1 MSSYLLGDL
10 TLNRWVADRDAASRL
25 DPDLIATL
33 LTDSTTAVLTVRGAT
48 IAGHVAPTGRVG
60 LEFASATDPGFSAAF
75 ESASGDWFY
84 LGRDAQRAY
93 LAWTRPENDT
103 DEVTSWVSLRDYG
116 HELSALETG
125 LATAAVALAAWR
137 SRHQHCPRCGAVTE
151 LVEAGWAARCTVDAS
166 VHYPRTD
173 PAVIMAVH
181 DAQDRLLL
189 AHSALW
195 PANRRSILAGFVEA
209 GESPEAAVRREVQ
222 EEVSLAVEKVVYAG
236 SQPWPFPGSLML
248 GYRAWLA
255 EPDAGL
261 AQHQSEPQPD
271 GVEITDASFFTRAE
285 LAEAVASGRIGLPM
299 PTSIARALIEDW
311 YGGPI
316 PSS

>member
-25 DPDLIATL
+25 IPDLISTL
-33 LTDSTTAVLTVRGAT
+33 LRESSTAVLTVRGAT
-48 IAGHVAPTGRVG
+48 LAGHIDQAGDVG

-75 ESASGDWFY
+75 DAASGDWFY
-84 LGRDAQRAY
+84 LGRDSQRAY

-116 HELSALETG
+116 HALTALETG

>member
-25 DPDLIATL
+25 IPDLISTL
-33 LTDSTTAVLTVRGAT
+33 LREASTAVLTVRGAT
-48 IAGHVAPTGRVG
+48 LAGHIDQAGDVG

-75 ESASGDWFY
+75 DAASGDWFY
-84 LGRDAQRAY
+84 LGRDSQRAY

-116 HELSALETG
+116 HALTALETG

>member
-10 TLNRWVADRDAASRL
+10 TLNRWIADRDAASRL
-25 DPDLIATL
+25 VPDLIAHL
-33 LTDSTTAVLTVRGAT
+33 LREPSTAVLTVRGAT
-48 IAGHVAPTGRVG
+48 LAGHISPDGRAA
-60 LEFASATDPGFSAAF
+60 LEFASANEAGFAAAF
-75 ESASGDWFY
+75 EAGSGDWFY
-84 LGRDAQRAY
+84 LGRDSSRAY

-103 DEVTSWVSLRDYG
+103 DEVTSWVSLRDHG
-116 HELSALETG
+116 HVLTALETG
-125 LATAAVALAAWR
+125 LATSAVALAAWCA
-137 SRHQHCPRCGAVTE
+137 RHQHCPRCGAATE
-151 LVEAGWAARCTVDAS
+151 LVEAGWAARCIVDSS

-181 DAQDRLLL
+181 DSQDRLLL

-209 GESPEAAVRREVQ
+209 GESPEAAVRREVR
-222 EEVSLAVEKVVYAG
+222 EEVSLAVERVVYAG

-255 EPDAGL
+255 ESDGGESDAN
-261 AQHQSEPQPD
+261 PQPD
-271 GVEITDASFFTRAE
+271 GVEITDASFFTREE
-285 LAEAVASGRIGLPM
+285 LAEAVTSGRIGLPM
-299 PTSIARALIEDW
+299 QTSIARALIEDW

-316 PSS
+316 PGA

>member
-25 DPDLIATL
+25 IPDLISTL
-33 LTDSTTAVLTVRGAT
+33 LREASTAVLTVRGAT
-48 IAGHVAPTGRVG
+48 LAGHIDQAGDVG

-75 ESASGDWFY
+75 DAASGDWFY

-116 HELSALETG
+116 HALTALETG

>member
-1 MSSYLLGDL
+1 
-10 TLNRWVADRDAASRL
+10 
-25 DPDLIATL
+25 
-33 LTDSTTAVLTVRGAT
+33 
-48 IAGHVAPTGRVG
+48 
-60 LEFASATDPGFSAAF
+60 
-75 ESASGDWFY
+75 
-84 LGRDAQRAY
+84 
-93 LAWTRPENDT
+93 
-103 DEVTSWVSLRDYG
+103 
-116 HELSALETG
+116 
-125 LATAAVALAAWR
+125 
-137 SRHQHCPRCGAVTE
+137 
-151 LVEAGWAARCTVDAS
+151 
-166 VHYPRTD
+166 
-173 PAVIMAVH
+173 
-181 DAQDRLLL
+181 
-189 AHSALW
+189 
-195 PANRRSILAGFVEA
+195 
-209 GESPEAAVRREVQ
+209 VQ

>member
-25 DPDLIATL
+25 IPDLISTL
-33 LTDSTTAVLTVRGAT
+33 LREASTAVLTVRGAT
-48 IAGHVAPTGRVG
+48 LAGHIDQAGDVG
-60 LEFASATDPGFSAAF
+60 LEFASATDPGVSAAF
-75 ESASGDWFY
+75 DAASGDWFY
-84 LGRDAQRAY
+84 LGRDSQRAY

-116 HELSALETG
+116 HALTALETG

-151 LVEAGWAARCTVDAS
+151 LVEAGWPARCTVDAS

-222 EEVSLAVEKVVYAG
+222 EEVSLAVEEVVYAG